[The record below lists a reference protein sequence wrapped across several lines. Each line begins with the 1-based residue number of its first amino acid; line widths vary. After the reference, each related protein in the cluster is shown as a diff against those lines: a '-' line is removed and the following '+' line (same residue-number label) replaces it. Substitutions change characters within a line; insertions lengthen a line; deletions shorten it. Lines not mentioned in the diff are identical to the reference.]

1 MVSNTKHIILY
12 TVFNKVSKSL
22 YIVRTNKNI
31 NMNIY
36 INKFVDTVQN
46 FMKTNSRQFWYLCG
60 NTKRIGEEV
69 LLEICVWL
77 TR

>member
-46 FMKTNSRQFWYLCG
+46 FMKTNSRQF
-60 NTKRIGEEV
+60 
-69 LLEICVWL
+69 
-77 TR
+77 